1 MGYLWNSSIKGWEGE
16 HTYDSDCL
24 APETIKVHRK
34 QCMQICL
41 NDLGG
46 GAWEALHRE
55 GRPGRPAGI
64 QRLPLGRGIP
74 PEGPGVTGLP
84 SSSKSHLRP
93 TE

>member
-46 GAWEALHRE
+46 G
-55 GRPGRPAGI
+55 PGRLCI
-64 QRLPLGRGIP
+64 GRG
-74 PEGPGVTGLP
+74 GQGGLQASRGCP
-84 SSSKSHLRP
+84 WAGAYHPRDQ
-93 TE
+93 E